1 MCSAPKSLKT
11 PAEYSHWR
19 NVGAVILDLVLET
32 FHCSQGKTSRIKFWL
47 ALGTF
52 LCMSCIWGHYQAAEA
67 FLMSTTPIALTK
79 NTSGVPI
86 DYIDSAFAWPQ
97 LTVLGWLIPQRW
109 PSFPTSPVPISSY
122 SQEHVDVF
130 EAEKW
135 QLSPWRDLVL
145 SIPPLVP
152 EKGFKVFW
160 LPL

>member
-1 MCSAPKSLKT
+1 MCSTPKSLKT

-109 PSFPTSPVPISSY
+109 LSFPTSPVPISSY

-135 QLSPWRDLVL
+135 QLSQ
-145 SIPPLVP
+145 SM
-152 EKGFKVFW
+152 KGPGSVHPS
-160 LPL
+160 LGPREGI